1 MIEIV
6 IANGIAIIGA
16 MLKTICVP
24 LNKPKKMLPLKS
36 PKRAKKVSTS
46 TEDLYLL
53 FLDKWLNTISLL
65 GLLIEYSNTLRIIV
79 IRMAEISKGAN
90 A

>member
-1 MIEIV
+1 
-6 IANGIAIIGA
+6 
-16 MLKTICVP
+16 MLKATLVP
-24 LNKPKKMLPLKS
+24 LNKPKKILPLKS
-36 PKRAKKVSTS
+36 PRRAKKVSTR

-65 GLLIEYSNTLRIIV
+65 GLFIEYSNTLRKIV
-79 IRMAEISKGAN
+79 IKIAEISKGAN